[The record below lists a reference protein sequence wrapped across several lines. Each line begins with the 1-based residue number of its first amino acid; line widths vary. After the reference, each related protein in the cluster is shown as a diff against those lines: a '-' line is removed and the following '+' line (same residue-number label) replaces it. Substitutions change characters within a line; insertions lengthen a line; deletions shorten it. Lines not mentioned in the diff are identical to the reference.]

1 MNDSVYGKIIK
12 ERNIPWLRKDEI
24 KGKIISEYVGLKPK
38 MW

>member
-12 ERNIPWLRKDEI
+12 ERNILWLRKDEI
-24 KGKIISEYVGLKPK
+24 KGKIISAYLELKPK